1 VLQNPQGPQTHNL
14 TIGGILRLLNMSQ
27 PVKFQMRHF
36 PKNRYRKF
44 RSGNAWWCHDSQTG
58 KPSSLTTKCEAEAM
72 ALTIRGLSKT

>member
-27 PVKFQMRHF
+27 PVKFQMRQI

-44 RSGNAWWCHDSQTG
+44 RRGNAWWSHDSQTS
-58 KPSSLTTKCEAEAM
+58 KQSSLTTKGEEEAM
-72 ALTIRGLSKT
+72 ALTIRDLSKT